1 MKMRQKIK
9 KKRKKKIAV
18 NKYTFNLLFGGFLL
32 TFLKFFLDF
41 YWDI

>member
-32 TFLKFFLDF
+32 TFFKIVLDF

>member
-18 NKYTFNLLFGGFLL
+18 NKYTFNLLLGGFLL
-32 TFLKFFLDF
+32 TFFKIVLDF